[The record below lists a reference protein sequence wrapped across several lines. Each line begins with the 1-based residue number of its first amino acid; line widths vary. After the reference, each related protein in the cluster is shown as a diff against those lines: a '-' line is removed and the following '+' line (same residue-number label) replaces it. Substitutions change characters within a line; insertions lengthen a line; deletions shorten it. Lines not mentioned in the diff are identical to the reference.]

1 MTFRMY
7 ESMAFAI
14 CALVYLSLILMMY
27 IHKRKVGDIQT
38 KVFSVLLAA
47 GIALTFCEG
56 AYVYGL
62 SVLDTNPKLAEITC
76 RIYTIGILVLINLFI
91 YYITTMFMRRL
102 GNKEKEKKGNII
114 TLIILL
120 FLAAITT
127 LISFAFPLDYTSSE
141 SGFYN
146 FGGPATTIVYA
157 EGFFLFLIIF
167 IVTIFKSNS
176 IPKSQQKPIYFFIL
190 VFAGLIAPQIIL
202 NYDLN
207 LVSFIFAFMI
217 AILYFTIE
225 SQDNKL
231 VQELEN
237 SKEEAL
243 TASKAKTE
251 FLINMS
257 HEIRTPMSTILG
269 FSEILLNE
277 EKLTEE
283 VAKRDT
289 KSIYEASNI
298 LMESINAIL
307 DISSLETNKEKIRNE
322 KYHPASLVFELDESI
337 HSKINPNLEFSTVTS
352 NNLPQDLIGDSE
364 KIRKI
369 LSFILDFFI
378 ESTSSGK
385 ITLSISAK
393 ETERNICQLI
403 FNITSSNANISRE
416 KFNVEFN
423 DFVKLSEGNNTL
435 INNTDLKLIIA
446 KKYIE
451 LLRGEIDFRNN
462 NNISCDCTI
471 SLIQSLVSDSLPRR
485 EQIPTTVKKN
495 ILIADENRVNHIIIS
510 KYFENGNYNILDSYT
525 KEDCNNKI
533 RFEKLDLILIDTS
546 FLNEELEQRLK
557 EKTIPFNIIE
567 MNDEKEG
574 KSKDYVKNIIYKPVT
589 SDEIN
594 KVINQYLNSE
604 KDVNI

>member
-120 FLAAITT
+120 ILAAITT

-176 IPKSQQKPIYFFIL
+176 IPKIQQKPIYFFIL

-289 KSIYEASNI
+289 ESIYEASNI

-393 ETERNICQLI
+393 EAERNICQLI

-510 KYFENGNYNILDSYT
+510 KYFENGNYKILDSYT

-574 KSKDYVKNIIYKPVT
+574 KSKDYVKDIIYKPVT

>member
-485 EQIPTTVKKN
+485 EQIPPTVKKN

-546 FLNEELEQRLK
+546 FLNEDLEQRLK

-574 KSKDYVKNIIYKPVT
+574 KSKDYVKDIIYKPVT

>member
-574 KSKDYVKNIIYKPVT
+574 KSKDYVKDIIYKPVT

>member
-102 GNKEKEKKGNII
+102 GNKEKEKKANII

-120 FLAAITT
+120 NLAAITT

-574 KSKDYVKNIIYKPVT
+574 KSKDYVKDIIYKPVT

>member
-120 FLAAITT
+120 ILAAITT

-423 DFVKLSEGNNTL
+423 DFVKLSEENNTL

-574 KSKDYVKNIIYKPVT
+574 KSKDYVKDIIYKPVT

>member
-120 FLAAITT
+120 ILAAITT

-289 KSIYEASNI
+289 KNIYEASNI

-574 KSKDYVKNIIYKPVT
+574 KSKDYVKDIIYKPVT

>member
-102 GNKEKEKKGNII
+102 GNKAKEKKGNII

-120 FLAAITT
+120 ILAAITT

-176 IPKSQQKPIYFFIL
+176 IPKIQQKPIYFFIL

-574 KSKDYVKNIIYKPVT
+574 KSKDYVKDIIYKPVT

>member
-1 MTFRMY
+1 MY

-120 FLAAITT
+120 ILAAITT

-176 IPKSQQKPIYFFIL
+176 IPKIQQKPIYFFIL

-546 FLNEELEQRLK
+546 FLNEESEQRLK

-574 KSKDYVKNIIYKPVT
+574 KSKDYVKDIIYKPVT

>member
-546 FLNEELEQRLK
+546 FLNEDLEQRLK

-574 KSKDYVKNIIYKPVT
+574 KSKDYVKDIIYKPVT

>member
-120 FLAAITT
+120 ILAAITT

-176 IPKSQQKPIYFFIL
+176 IPKIQQKPIYFFIL

-393 ETERNICQLI
+393 EAERNICQLI

-485 EQIPTTVKKN
+485 EQIPTTIKKN

-574 KSKDYVKNIIYKPVT
+574 KSKDYVKDIIYKPVT

>member
-102 GNKEKEKKGNII
+102 GNKAKEKKGNII

-120 FLAAITT
+120 ILAAITT

-574 KSKDYVKNIIYKPVT
+574 KSKDYVKDIIYKPVT

>member
-120 FLAAITT
+120 ILAAITT

-352 NNLPQDLIGDSE
+352 NNLPQNLIGDSE

-471 SLIQSLVSDSLPRR
+471 SLIQSLVSDSLPQR

-574 KSKDYVKNIIYKPVT
+574 KSKDYVKDIIYKPVT

>member
-27 IHKRKVGDIQT
+27 VQKRKVGDMQT

-76 RIYTIGILVLINLFI
+76 RIYTIGILILINSFI

-102 GNKEKEKKGNII
+102 GSREKEKKGNII
-114 TLIILL
+114 TLVILL
-120 FLAAITT
+120 ILAAITT
-127 LISFAFPLDYTSSE
+127 LISFASPLDYTGSK

-157 EGFFLFLIIF
+157 EGFFLFFIIF
-167 IVTIFKSNS
+167 IVTVFKSNS

-190 VFAGLIAPQIIL
+190 VFAGLITPQIIL

-277 EKLTEE
+277 ENLTEE

-289 KSIYEASNI
+289 ESIYEASNI

-322 KYHPASLVFELDESI
+322 KYHPASLVFELDENI
-337 HSKINPNLEFSTVTS
+337 HSKINPDLEFSTVTS
-352 NNLPQDLIGDSE
+352 NNLPQELIGDSE

-403 FNITSSNANISRE
+403 FTITSSNANISRE

-423 DFVKLSEGNNTL
+423 DFVKLGEENNTL

-471 SLIQSLVSDSLPRR
+471 SLIQSLASDSIPRR
-485 EQIPTTVKKN
+485 EQSPTTIKKN

-510 KYFENGNYNILDSYT
+510 KYFENGNYNVLDSYT
-525 KEDCNNKI
+525 KEDCNNKV

-546 FLNEELEQRLK
+546 FLNEDLEQRLK
-557 EKTIPFNIIE
+557 EKTTPFNIIE
-567 MNDEKEG
+567 MNDEKVG
-574 KSKDYVKNIIYKPVT
+574 KSKDYVKDIIYKPVT

-594 KVINQYLNSE
+594 RIINQYLNSE

>member
-14 CALVYLSLILMMY
+14 CALVYLSLILIMY
-27 IHKRKVGDIQT
+27 VHKKKVGDLQT

-47 GIALTFCEG
+47 GIALTFSEG
-56 AYVYGL
+56 A
-62 SVLDTNPKLAEITC
+62 
-76 RIYTIGILVLINLFI
+76 
-91 YYITTMFMRRL
+91 YITTMFMRRL
-102 GNKEKEKKGNII
+102 EDKKKEKKNNTI
-114 TLIILL
+114 TLIALIV
-120 FLAAITT
+120 LAIITI
-127 LISFAFPLDYTSSE
+127 LISFAFPLDYTSSK

-167 IVTIFKSNS
+167 IVTVFKSNS
-176 IPKSQQKPIYFFIL
+176 IPKKQQKPIYFFIL
-190 VFAGLIAPQIIL
+190 VFAGLITPQIIL

-217 AILYFTIE
+217 SILYFTIE

-231 VQELEN
+231 IQELQI

-277 EKLTEE
+277 ENLTEE

-289 KSIYEASNI
+289 QNIYEASNI

-307 DISSLETNKEKIRNE
+307 DISSLETNREKVRNE
-322 KYHPASLVFELDESI
+322 KYHPASMLFELDENIRSNI
-337 HSKINPNLEFSTVTS
+337 EFSTITS
-352 NNLPQDLIGDSE
+352 NNLPQELIGDVE
-364 KIRKI
+364 KIQKI
-369 LSFILDFFI
+369 LNFIIDFFI
-378 ESTSSGK
+378 NSTSSGK
-385 ITLSISAK
+385 ITLSVNAK

-403 FNITSSNANISRE
+403 FTITSSNANISRE
-416 KFNVEFN
+416 KFNIEFN
-423 DFVKLSEGNNTL
+423 DFVKLSEENNTL

-451 LLRGEIDFRNN
+451 LLRGDVDFRNN
-462 NNISCDCTI
+462 NNITCDCTI
-471 SLIQSLVSDSLPRR
+471 SLIQSLVNDSLPQK
-485 EQIPTTVKKN
+485 EQIQKKVKKN

-510 KYFENGNYNILDSYT
+510 KYFENGNYNILNSYT

-546 FLNEELEQRLK
+546 FLNENLELRLK
-557 EKTIPFNIIE
+557 EKATPFNIIE
-567 MNDEKEG
+567 MNDEKVG
-574 KSKDYVKNIIYKPVT
+574 KSKEYVKDIIYKPI
-589 SDEIN
+589 SRDEIN
-594 KVINQYLNSE
+594 RVIDQYLNSE
-604 KDVNI
+604 KDVSI

>member
-462 NNISCDCTI
+462 NNISCDCTV

-574 KSKDYVKNIIYKPVT
+574 KSKDYVKDIIYKPVT

>member
-1 MTFRMY
+1 MY

-120 FLAAITT
+120 ILAAITT

-176 IPKSQQKPIYFFIL
+176 IPKIQQKPIYFFIL

-393 ETERNICQLI
+393 EAERNICQLI

-574 KSKDYVKNIIYKPVT
+574 KSKDYVKDIIYKPVT

>member
-120 FLAAITT
+120 ILATITT

-574 KSKDYVKNIIYKPVT
+574 KSKAYVKDIIYKPVT

>member
-120 FLAAITT
+120 ILAAITT

-283 VAKRDT
+283 VAKGDT

-574 KSKDYVKNIIYKPVT
+574 KSKDYVKDIIYKPVT

>member
-102 GNKEKEKKGNII
+102 GNKEKVKKGNII

-120 FLAAITT
+120 ILAAITT

-289 KSIYEASNI
+289 ESIYEASNI

-393 ETERNICQLI
+393 EAERNICQLI

-574 KSKDYVKNIIYKPVT
+574 KSKDYVKDIIYKPVT

>member
-1 MTFRMY
+1 MY

-102 GNKEKEKKGNII
+102 GNKAKEKKGNII

-120 FLAAITT
+120 ILAAITT

-485 EQIPTTVKKN
+485 EQIPPTVKKN

-546 FLNEELEQRLK
+546 FLNEDLEQRLK

-574 KSKDYVKNIIYKPVT
+574 KSKDYVKDIIYKPVT

>member
-120 FLAAITT
+120 ILATITT

-462 NNISCDCTI
+462 NNISCDCTV

-574 KSKDYVKNIIYKPVT
+574 KSKDYVKDIIYKPVT

>member
-14 CALVYLSLILMMY
+14 CALVYLSLILMLY

-38 KVFSVLLAA
+38 KVFSVLLAS

-120 FLAAITT
+120 ILAAITT

-337 HSKINPNLEFSTVTS
+337 HSKINPNLEFSTITS

-574 KSKDYVKNIIYKPVT
+574 KSKDYVKDIIYKPVT

>member
-120 FLAAITT
+120 ILAAITT

-176 IPKSQQKPIYFFIL
+176 IPKSQQKTIYFFIL

-337 HSKINPNLEFSTVTS
+337 HSKINQNLEFSTVTS

-574 KSKDYVKNIIYKPVT
+574 KSKDYVKDIIYKPVT

>member
-14 CALVYLSLILMMY
+14 CALVYFSLILMMY

-120 FLAAITT
+120 ILAAITT

-574 KSKDYVKNIIYKPVT
+574 KSKDYVKDIIYKPVT

>member
-62 SVLDTNPKLAEITC
+62 SVLDTNPKYKKIVQS
-76 RIYTIGILVLINLFI
+76 IQ
-91 YYITTMFMRRL
+91 
-102 GNKEKEKKGNII
+102 NKEKEKKGNII

-120 FLAAITT
+120 ILAAITT

-176 IPKSQQKPIYFFIL
+176 IPKIQQKPIYFFIL

-416 KFNVEFN
+416 KFNIEFN

-574 KSKDYVKNIIYKPVT
+574 KSKDYVKDIIYKPVT

>member
-352 NNLPQDLIGDSE
+352 NNLPQNLIGDSE

-574 KSKDYVKNIIYKPVT
+574 KSKDYVKDIIYKPVT

>member
-120 FLAAITT
+120 ILAAITT

-393 ETERNICQLI
+393 EAERNICQLI

-574 KSKDYVKNIIYKPVT
+574 KSKDYVKDIIYKPVT

>member
-120 FLAAITT
+120 ILATITT

-176 IPKSQQKPIYFFIL
+176 IPKIQQKPIYFFIL

-393 ETERNICQLI
+393 EAERNICQLI

-574 KSKDYVKNIIYKPVT
+574 KSKDYVKDIIYKPVT

>member
-1 MTFRMY
+1 MY

-120 FLAAITT
+120 ILAAITT

-141 SGFYN
+141 SCFYN

-176 IPKSQQKPIYFFIL
+176 IPKIQQKPIYFFIL

-574 KSKDYVKNIIYKPVT
+574 KSKDYVKDIIYKPVT

>member
-1 MTFRMY
+1 MTLRMY

-27 IHKRKVGDIQT
+27 IHKRKVGDMQT

-76 RIYTIGILVLINLFI
+76 RIYTIGILILINSFI

-102 GNKEKEKKGNII
+102 GSREKEKKGNII
-114 TLIILL
+114 TLVILL
-120 FLAAITT
+120 ILAAITT
-127 LISFAFPLDYTSSE
+127 LISFASPLDYTGSK

-167 IVTIFKSNS
+167 IVTVFKSNS

-190 VFAGLIAPQIIL
+190 VFTGLITPQIIL

-277 EKLTEE
+277 ENLTEE

-289 KSIYEASNI
+289 ESIYEASNI

-322 KYHPASLVFELDESI
+322 KYHPASLVFELDENI
-337 HSKINPNLEFSTVTS
+337 HSKINPDLEFSTVTS
-352 NNLPQDLIGDSE
+352 NNLPQELIGDSE

-403 FNITSSNANISRE
+403 FTITSSNTNISRE

-423 DFVKLSEGNNTL
+423 DFVKLGEENNTL

-471 SLIQSLVSDSLPRR
+471 SLIQSLASDSIPRR
-485 EQIPTTVKKN
+485 EQSPTTIKKN

-510 KYFENGNYNILDSYT
+510 KYFENGNYNVLDSYT
-525 KEDCNNKI
+525 KEDCNNKV

-557 EKTIPFNIIE
+557 EKTTPFNIIE
-567 MNDEKEG
+567 MNDEKVG
-574 KSKDYVKNIIYKPVT
+574 KSKDYVKDIIYKPVT

-594 KVINQYLNSE
+594 RIINQYLNSE

>member
-102 GNKEKEKKGNII
+102 GNKAKEKKGNII

-120 FLAAITT
+120 ILAAITT

-485 EQIPTTVKKN
+485 EQIPPTVKKN

-574 KSKDYVKNIIYKPVT
+574 KSKDYVKDIIYKPVT

>member
-1 MTFRMY
+1 MY

-27 IHKRKVGDIQT
+27 VQKRKVGDMQT

-76 RIYTIGILVLINLFI
+76 RIYTIGILILINSFI

-102 GNKEKEKKGNII
+102 GSREKEKKGNII
-114 TLIILL
+114 TLVILL
-120 FLAAITT
+120 ILAAITT
-127 LISFAFPLDYTSSE
+127 LISFASPLDYTGSK

-157 EGFFLFLIIF
+157 EGFFLFFIIF
-167 IVTIFKSNS
+167 IVTVFKSNS

-190 VFAGLIAPQIIL
+190 VFAGLITPQIIL

-277 EKLTEE
+277 ENLTEE

-289 KSIYEASNI
+289 ESIYEASNI

-322 KYHPASLVFELDESI
+322 KYHPASLVFELDENI
-337 HSKINPNLEFSTVTS
+337 HSKINPDLEFSTVTS
-352 NNLPQDLIGDSE
+352 NNLPQELIGDSE

-385 ITLSISAK
+385 ITLSISVK

-403 FNITSSNANISRE
+403 FTITSSNANISRE

-423 DFVKLSEGNNTL
+423 DFVKLGEENNTL

-471 SLIQSLVSDSLPRR
+471 SLIQSLASDSIPRR
-485 EQIPTTVKKN
+485 EQSPTTIKKN

-510 KYFENGNYNILDSYT
+510 KYFENGNYNVLDSYT
-525 KEDCNNKI
+525 KEDCNNKV

-546 FLNEELEQRLK
+546 FLNEDLEQRLK
-557 EKTIPFNIIE
+557 EKTTPFNIIE
-567 MNDEKEG
+567 MNDEKVG
-574 KSKDYVKNIIYKPVT
+574 KSKDYVKDIIYKPVT

-594 KVINQYLNSE
+594 RIINQYLNSE

>member
-546 FLNEELEQRLK
+546 FLNKELEQRLK

-574 KSKDYVKNIIYKPVT
+574 KSKDYVKDIIYKPVT

>member
-120 FLAAITT
+120 ILAAITT

-176 IPKSQQKPIYFFIL
+176 IPKIQQKPIYFFIL

-393 ETERNICQLI
+393 EAERNICQLI

-574 KSKDYVKNIIYKPVT
+574 KSKDYVKDIIYKPVT

>member
-120 FLAAITT
+120 ILAAITT

-176 IPKSQQKPIYFFIL
+176 IPKIQQKPIYFFIL

-369 LSFILDFFI
+369 LNFILDFFI

-574 KSKDYVKNIIYKPVT
+574 KSKDYVKDIIYKPVT

>member
-1 MTFRMY
+1 MY

-27 IHKRKVGDIQT
+27 VQKRKVGDMQT

-76 RIYTIGILVLINLFI
+76 RIYTIGILILINSFI

-102 GNKEKEKKGNII
+102 GSREKEKKGNII
-114 TLIILL
+114 TLVILL
-120 FLAAITT
+120 ILAAITT
-127 LISFAFPLDYTSSE
+127 LISFASPLDYTGSK

-157 EGFFLFLIIF
+157 EGFFLFFIIF
-167 IVTIFKSNS
+167 IVTVFKSNS

-190 VFAGLIAPQIIL
+190 VFAGLITPQIIL

-277 EKLTEE
+277 ENLTEE

-289 KSIYEASNI
+289 ESIYEASNI

-322 KYHPASLVFELDESI
+322 KYHPASLVFELDENI
-337 HSKINPNLEFSTVTS
+337 HSKINPDLEFSTVTS
-352 NNLPQDLIGDSE
+352 NNLPQELIGDSE

-403 FNITSSNANISRE
+403 FTITSSNANISRE

-423 DFVKLSEGNNTL
+423 DFVKLGEENNTL

-471 SLIQSLVSDSLPRR
+471 SLIQSLASDSIPRR
-485 EQIPTTVKKN
+485 EQSPTTIKKN

-510 KYFENGNYNILDSYT
+510 KYFENGNYNVLDSYT
-525 KEDCNNKI
+525 KEDCNNKV

-546 FLNEELEQRLK
+546 FLNEDLEQRLK
-557 EKTIPFNIIE
+557 EKTTPFNIIE
-567 MNDEKEG
+567 MNDEKVG
-574 KSKDYVKNIIYKPVT
+574 KSKDYVKDIIYKPVT

-594 KVINQYLNSE
+594 RIINQYLNSE

>member
-27 IHKRKVGDIQT
+27 VHKRKVGDMQT

-76 RIYTIGILVLINLFI
+76 RIYTIGILILINSFI

-102 GNKEKEKKGNII
+102 GSREKEKKGNII
-114 TLIILL
+114 TLVILL
-120 FLAAITT
+120 ILAAITT
-127 LISFAFPLDYTSSE
+127 LISFASPLDYTGSK

-167 IVTIFKSNS
+167 IVTVFKSNS

-190 VFAGLIAPQIIL
+190 VFAGLITPQIIL

-277 EKLTEE
+277 ENLTEE

-289 KSIYEASNI
+289 ESIYEASNI

-322 KYHPASLVFELDESI
+322 KYHPASLVFELDENI
-337 HSKINPNLEFSTVTS
+337 HSKINPDLEFSTVTS
-352 NNLPQDLIGDSE
+352 NNLPQELIGDSE

-403 FNITSSNANISRE
+403 FTITSSNANISRE

-423 DFVKLSEGNNTL
+423 DFVKLGEENNTL

-471 SLIQSLVSDSLPRR
+471 SLIQSLASDSIPRR
-485 EQIPTTVKKN
+485 EKSPTTIKKN

-510 KYFENGNYNILDSYT
+510 KYFENGNYNVLDSYT
-525 KEDCNNKI
+525 KEDCNNKV

-546 FLNEELEQRLK
+546 FLNEDLEQRLK
-557 EKTIPFNIIE
+557 EKTTPFNIIE
-567 MNDEKEG
+567 MNDEKVG
-574 KSKDYVKNIIYKPVT
+574 KSKDYVKDIIYKPVT

-594 KVINQYLNSE
+594 RIINQYLNSE